1 MQSGHQGNQCAVS
14 FYKDIKV
21 EWGRWAVQGL
31 TSIERAQER
40 VMWGILLKYIVYM
53 YYYATLLYILT
64 YANKMFFNSGFVT
77 RKPKIH

>member
-1 MQSGHQGNQCAVS
+1 MQSVRQGNQCAVS

-21 EWGRWAVQGL
+21 EWGRWVVQGL

-53 YYYATLLYILT
+53 YNATLLYII
-64 YANKMFFNSGFVT
+64 N
-77 RKPKIH
+77 IC